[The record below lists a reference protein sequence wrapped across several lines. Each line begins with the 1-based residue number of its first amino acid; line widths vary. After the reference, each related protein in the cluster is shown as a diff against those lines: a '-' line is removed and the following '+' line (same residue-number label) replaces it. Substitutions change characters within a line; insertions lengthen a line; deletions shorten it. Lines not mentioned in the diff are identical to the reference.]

1 MSAVTAP
8 KISDAE
14 SQVMAVVWDGADA
27 GRDGAGAEEI
37 LGAAGAA
44 NGWSETTVRTLIHR
58 LMRKG
63 VLASE
68 RRGGLALYT
77 PKVSRDA
84 WVTAESQGFLDRL
97 FGGQIAPLV
106 AHFAQQKAMSPE
118 DVARLR
124 RLVAELDA
132 EAEAEDD

>member
-1 MSAVTAP
+1 MSAVPAP

-37 LGAAGAA
+37 LASAGAA

-68 RRGGLALYT
+68 RRGGLELYT

-124 RLVAELDA
+124 RLVADLDA
-132 EAEAEDD
+132 EAAAEDD

>member
-1 MSAVTAP
+1 
-8 KISDAE
+8 
-14 SQVMAVVWDGADA
+14 MAVIWDGAEA
-27 GRDGAGAEEI
+27 GRGGAGVENI
-37 LGAAGAA
+37 LAAVGAA

-58 LMRKG
+58 LIRKG
-63 VLASE
+63 AVASE

-77 PKVSRDA
+77 PKVSREA

-106 AHFAQQKAMSPE
+106 AHFARQRAMDP
-118 DVARLR
+118 DDLARLR

-132 EAEAEDD
+132 EAAEDD

>member
-1 MSAVTAP
+1 MTAVAAP

-14 SQVMAVVWDGADA
+14 SQVMAIVWEGADA
-27 GRDGAGAEEI
+27 GRGGAGAEEI

-132 EAEAEDD
+132 EAAAEDD

>member
-1 MSAVTAP
+1 VSAVPAP

-37 LGAAGAA
+37 LASAGAA

-68 RRGGLALYT
+68 RRGGLELYT

-124 RLVAELDA
+124 RLVADLDA
-132 EAEAEDD
+132 EAAAEDD

>member
-1 MSAVTAP
+1 MSGPEAP
-8 KISDAE
+8 RISDAE

-27 GRDGAGAEEI
+27 GRGGAGAEEI
-37 LGAAGAA
+37 LGSAGAA

-68 RRGGLALYT
+68 RRGGMALYT

-97 FGGQIAPLV
+97 FGGQLSTLV
-106 AHFAQQKAMSPE
+106 AHLARQRTMSPE

-124 RLVAELDA
+124 RLVADLDA
-132 EAEAEDD
+132 EAAEED

>member
-1 MSAVTAP
+1 
-8 KISDAE
+8 
-14 SQVMAVVWDGADA
+14 MAVVWDGADA
-27 GRDGAGAEEI
+27 GRGGAGAEEI
-37 LGAAGAA
+37 LSAAGAA

-58 LMRKG
+58 LMRKE

-97 FGGQIAPLV
+97 FGGQLSTLV
-106 AHFAQQKAMSPE
+106 AHVARQRTMSPE
-118 DVARLR
+118 DLARLR
-124 RLVAELDA
+124 RLVADLDA
-132 EAEAEDD
+132 EAAEED

>member
-1 MSAVTAP
+1 MSAGPAP

-14 SQVMAVVWDGADA
+14 SHVMAVVWDGAEA
-27 GRDGAGAEEI
+27 GRGGARAEDI
-37 LGAAGAA
+37 LAAAGAT
-44 NGWSETTVRTLIHR
+44 NGWSDTTVRTLIHR

-68 RRGGLALYT
+68 RRGGLALYA
-77 PKVSRDA
+77 PKLSRDA
-84 WVTAESQGFLDRL
+84 WVTSESQGFLDRL

-106 AHFAQQKAMSPE
+106 AHFARQKAMGAE

-124 RLVAELDA
+124 RLVAELDVE
-132 EAEAEDD
+132 EAEED

>member
-1 MSAVTAP
+1 MSE
-8 KISDAE
+8 AE
-14 SQVMAVVWDGADA
+14 SQVMAVVWDGAEA

-37 LGAAGAA
+37 LAAARAA

-58 LMRKG
+58 LIRKG

-68 RRGGLALYT
+68 RRGGLALYR
-77 PKVSRDA
+77 PKLSREA
-84 WVTAESQGFLDRL
+84 WLTAESQGFLDRL

-106 AHFAQQKAMSPE
+106 AHFAQQRAVSPE
-118 DVARLR
+118 DLARLR

-132 EAEAEDD
+132 EAADED

>member
-1 MSAVTAP
+1 MSAPVAP

-14 SQVMAVVWDGADA
+14 SHVMAVIWDGAEA
-27 GRDGAGAEEI
+27 GREGAGAEEI
-37 LGAAGAA
+37 LGSAGAA

-63 VLASE
+63 VLASQ

-84 WVTAESQGFLDRL
+84 WLTAESQGFLDRL
-97 FGGQIAPLV
+97 FGGHIAPLV
-106 AHFAQQKAMSPE
+106 AHFAQQKAMSPQ

-124 RLVAELDA
+124 RLVADLDA
-132 EAEAEDD
+132 EAAAEDD